1 MITLHNWQNF
11 YMLTGTA
18 AATLIGLL
26 FVAVSITV
34 GTHISGKRASNLLH
48 TFVSPT
54 LIYYAQVL
62 LISCL
67 AVMPLLNLFAFQVAL
82 AVLGCLNIFLAL
94 KVCWRILVVHKD
106 EQIDLEHWVWDTV
119 LPFVAGILLLGSAIS
134 FSQSGQLAPL
144 GLSIADLLCLAIG
157 LHNTWVLMLWL
168 ILHQGGGNVQH
179 AENDRGAI
187 HGPLPQSEAHLDV
200 PVD

>member
-1 MITLHNWQNF
+1 MLTLHDWQNF
-11 YMLTGTA
+11 FMLTGTA
-18 AATLIGLL
+18 VATLIGLL

-34 GTHISGKRASNLLH
+34 GTQISGKRATDLLR

-67 AVMPLLNLFAFQVAL
+67 AVMPLPNLFAFEIVL

-94 KVCWRILVVHKD
+94 KICWRILVVHRD
-106 EQIDLEHWVWDTV
+106 EHINFEHWVWDIV
-119 LPFVAGILLLGSAIS
+119 LPLVAGILLLGSAIS

-144 GLSIADLLCLAIG
+144 ELSIADLLCLAIG
-157 LHNTWVLMLWL
+157 LHNTWVLMIWL
-168 ILHQGGGNVQH
+168 VLHQGGGNVH
-179 AENDRGAI
+179 HPENDTGATI
-187 HGPLPQSEAHLDV
+187 S
-200 PVD
+200 